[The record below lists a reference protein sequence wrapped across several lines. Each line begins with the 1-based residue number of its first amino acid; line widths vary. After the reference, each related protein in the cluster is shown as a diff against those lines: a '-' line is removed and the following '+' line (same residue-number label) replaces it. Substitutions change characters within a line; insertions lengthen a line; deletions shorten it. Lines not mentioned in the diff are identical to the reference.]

1 MALPLQRWH
10 IATPQPDLVE
20 EISSSSGLSPL
31 LAQVLINRGMD
42 TKARSQIFLDPDSEP
57 LLDPKSEFPDLLA
70 SLDILEQAV
79 RNHQKV
85 AICGDYDADGMTST
99 ALLLRTLRLLG
110 VAVSYEIPSRMHEGY
125 GINVRMVEE
134 LHERG
139 VSLIITVDN
148 GISAFAAIAR
158 ARELNLAVIITDH
171 HDLPEKLPPANAIL
185 NPKLI
190 NPDSPYYAIAGVG
203 VAYVLALELADRFG
217 KRANLESLLLELFTL
232 GTIADL
238 AQLTGINRRL
248 VKQGLRLLGRSQ
260 IPGVIALIQASG
272 IADDR
277 NVGLKPEAI
286 GFSLAPRINAVGRI
300 GDPVTVIELLTVDD
314 MGTAITLAYKCEE
327 TNRTRQELCSQIE
340 REAIAYIH
348 SLDLDLKAERVLV
361 VIQPDW
367 HHGVIGIVASR
378 LVERFGVPVF
388 IGTYEFTDE
397 LDGEFNEGKFEDENE
412 RDRTSSI
419 RGSVR
424 SIPEFNVFESLDF
437 CKDYLAK
444 YGGHPAA
451 GGFSMKSENL
461 LGFCDRLKEFA
472 HQHLEPRHL
481 KPLIQVD
488 VKADLQDI
496 SLTLLEQIDLLH
508 PCGMGNSDPIFYTPN
523 VRVISQQVRG
533 KTKACLALELD
544 RGNGS
549 KIKAISWRWGE
560 YCPIPD
566 RVDLAYKLRAN
577 KWQDKTSV
585 ELDLVG
591 IRPVWTPILESK
603 PAPKIAV
610 TPIWQNLIQDVE
622 SLEALEKIPQ
632 PALIYGYNH
641 PLEFSGDSDRPV
653 PNKTYKSLILW
664 SLPPSITHLRWL
676 IALTKPEIIYLG
688 NQTPNFPTALD
699 LKQKLADYEQYIG
712 KSTLTLNL
720 LDLGQK
726 LWVAPCVIVAGF
738 RELGYDLSDFPPTKS
753 LDLELENLRRWY
765 QFSLDKISSI
775 S

>member
-1 MALPLQRWH
+1 MALPLQRWQ
-10 IATPQPDLVE
+10 IAAPQFELADQ
-20 EISSSSGLSPL
+20 ISATTGLSPL

-42 TKARSQIFLDPDSEP
+42 TKERSQIFLDPEQEE
-57 LLDPKSEFPDLLA
+57 LIDPKLEFPDLVI
-70 SLDILEQAV
+70 SLDILERAV
-79 RNHQKV
+79 KNHQKV

-110 VAVSYEIPSRMHEGY
+110 VEVSYEIPSRMHEGY

-134 LHERG
+134 LHGRG

-148 GISAFAAIAR
+148 GISAYQAIAR
-158 ARELNLAVIITDH
+158 ARELNLEVIITDH
-171 HDLPEKLPPANAIL
+171 HDLPEKLPPANGIL

-190 NPDSPYYAIAGVG
+190 NPNSPYYAIAGVG
-203 VAYVLALELADRFG
+203 VAYILALELADRFG
-217 KRANLESLLLELFTL
+217 QRCNLESLLLELFTL

-238 AQLTGINRRL
+238 AHLTGINRRL

-260 IPGVIALIQASG
+260 LAGVTALIQASG
-272 IADDR
+272 IQDDQKI
-277 NVGLKPEAI
+277 GLKPEAI
-286 GFSLAPRINAVGRI
+286 GFSLGPRINAVGRI
-300 GDPVTVIELLTVDD
+300 GDPVTVIELLTADD
-314 MGTAITLAYKCEE
+314 MGTAITLAHQCEE

-340 REAIAYIH
+340 KEAIIYINGLNL
-348 SLDLDLKAERVLV
+348 SLINERVLI
-361 VIQPDW
+361 VIQPKW

-378 LVERFGVPVF
+378 LVERYGVPVF
-388 IGTYEFTDE
+388 IGTYEA
-397 LDGEFNEGKFEDENE
+397 EDNGL
-412 RDRTSSI
+412 SSI

-424 SIPEFNVFESLDF
+424 SIPEFNVFAALEF
-437 CKDYLAK
+437 CKEYLNK

-461 LGFCDRLKEFA
+461 QGFSDRLREFA
-472 HQHLEPRHL
+472 HQHLEPHHL
-481 KPLIQVD
+481 KPLISVD

-496 SLTLLEQIDLLH
+496 SLTLLDQIDLLH

-549 KIKAISWRWGE
+549 KIKAIAWRWGE
-560 YCPIPD
+560 YCPIPS

-585 ELDLVG
+585 ELELVG
-591 IRPVWTPILESK
+591 IRTPWTPILESK

-610 TPIWQNLIQDVE
+610 IPRWQNLE
-622 SLEALEKIPQ
+622 SLESIPH
-632 PALIYGYNH
+632 PALIYGYNR
-641 PLEFSGDSDRPV
+641 PEFIGDYDRPQ
-653 PNKTYKSLILW
+653 PHKIYKSLILW

-676 IALTKPEIIYLG
+676 IALSKPEIIYLG
-688 NQTPNFPTALD
+688 DQIPNLPTALA
-699 LKQKLADYEQYIG
+699 LKQKLSSFIG
-712 KSTLTLNL
+712 QASLNL

-726 LWVAPCVIVAGF
+726 LWVAPCLIVAGL
-738 RELGYDLSDFPPTKS
+738 RELGYDCENFPPTKT
-753 LDLELENLRRWY
+753 LNIELEHQRRWY
-765 QFSLDKISSI
+765 QMTIGKIFGI
-775 S
+775 L

>member
-1 MALPLQRWH
+1 MALPLQRWQ
-10 IATPQPDLVE
+10 IAAPQFELADQ
-20 EISSSSGLSPL
+20 ISATTGLSPL

-42 TKARSQIFLDPDSEP
+42 TKERSQIFLDPEQEE
-57 LLDPKSEFPDLLA
+57 LIDPKLEFPDLVI
-70 SLDILEQAV
+70 SLDILERAV
-79 RNHQKV
+79 KNYQKV

-110 VAVSYEIPSRMHEGY
+110 VEVSYEIPSRMHEGY

-134 LHERG
+134 LHGRG

-148 GISAFAAIAR
+148 GISAYQAIAR
-158 ARELNLAVIITDH
+158 ARELNLEVIITDH
-171 HDLPEKLPPANAIL
+171 HDLPEKLPPANGIL

-190 NPDSPYYAIAGVG
+190 NPNSPYYAIAGVG
-203 VAYVLALELADRFG
+203 VAYILALELADRFG
-217 KRANLESLLLELFTL
+217 QRCNLESLLLELFTL

-238 AQLTGINRRL
+238 AHLTGINRRL

-260 IPGVIALIQASG
+260 LAGVTALIQASG
-272 IADDR
+272 IQDDQKI
-277 NVGLKPEAI
+277 GLKPEAI
-286 GFSLAPRINAVGRI
+286 GFSLGPRINAVGRI
-300 GDPVTVIELLTVDD
+300 GDPVTVIELLTADD
-314 MGTAITLAYKCEE
+314 MGTAITLAHQCEE

-340 REAIAYIH
+340 KEAIAYINGLNL
-348 SLDLDLKAERVLV
+348 SLINERVLI
-361 VIQPDW
+361 VIQPKW

-378 LVERFGVPVF
+378 LVERYGVPVF
-388 IGTYEFTDE
+388 IGTYEA
-397 LDGEFNEGKFEDENE
+397 EDNGL
-412 RDRTSSI
+412 SSI

-424 SIPEFNVFESLDF
+424 SIPEFNVFAALEF
-437 CKDYLAK
+437 CKEYLNK

-461 LGFCDRLKEFA
+461 QGFSDRLREFA
-472 HQHLEPRHL
+472 HQHLEPHHL
-481 KPLIQVD
+481 KPLISVD

-496 SLTLLEQIDLLH
+496 SLTLLDQIDLLH

-549 KIKAISWRWGE
+549 KIKAIAWRWGE
-560 YCPIPD
+560 YCPIPS

-585 ELDLVG
+585 ELELVG
-591 IRPVWTPILESK
+591 IRTPWTPILESK

-610 TPIWQNLIQDVE
+610 IPRWQNLE
-622 SLEALEKIPQ
+622 SLESIPH
-632 PALIYGYNH
+632 PALIYGYNR
-641 PLEFSGDSDRPV
+641 PEFDGDYDRPQ
-653 PNKTYKSLILW
+653 PHKIYKSLILW

-676 IALTKPEIIYLG
+676 IALSKPEIIYLG
-688 NQTPNFPTALD
+688 DQIPNLPTALA
-699 LKQKLADYEQYIG
+699 LKQKLSSFIG
-712 KSTLTLNL
+712 QASLNL

-726 LWVAPCVIVAGF
+726 LWVAPCLIVAGL
-738 RELGYDLSDFPPTKS
+738 RELGYDCENFPPTKT
-753 LDLELENLRRWY
+753 LNIELEHQRRWY
-765 QFSLDKISSI
+765 QMTIGKIFGI
-775 S
+775 L

>member
-1 MALPLQRWH
+1 MALPLQRWQ
-10 IATPQPDLVE
+10 IAAPQSELADQ
-20 EISSSSGLSPL
+20 ISATTGLSPL

-42 TKARSQIFLDPDSEP
+42 TKERSQIFLDPEQEK
-57 LLDPKSEFPDLLA
+57 LIDPKLEFPDLVI
-70 SLDILEQAV
+70 SLDILEGAV
-79 RNHQKV
+79 KNQQKV

-110 VAVSYEIPSRMHEGY
+110 VEVSYEIPSRMHEGY

-134 LHERG
+134 LYGRG

-148 GISAFAAIAR
+148 GISAYQAISR
-158 ARELNLAVIITDH
+158 ARELNLEVIITDH
-171 HDLPEKLPPANAIL
+171 HDLPEKLPPANGIL

-190 NPDSPYYAIAGVG
+190 NPNSPYYAIAGVG
-203 VAYVLALELADRFG
+203 VAYILALELADRFG
-217 KRANLESLLLELFTL
+217 QRSKLQSLLLELFTL

-238 AQLTGINRRL
+238 AHLTGINRRL

-260 IPGVIALIQASG
+260 LAGVTALIQASG
-272 IADDR
+272 IQDDQKI
-277 NVGLKPEAI
+277 GLKPEAI
-286 GFSLAPRINAVGRI
+286 GFSLGPRINAVGRI
-300 GDPVTVIELLTVDD
+300 GDPVTVIELLTADD

-340 REAIAYIH
+340 KEAIAYINA
-348 SLDLDLKAERVLV
+348 LNLNLINERVLI
-361 VIQPDW
+361 VIQPNW

-378 LVERFGVPVF
+378 LVERYGVPVF
-388 IGTYEFTDE
+388 IGTYEA
-397 LDGEFNEGKFEDENE
+397 EDNGL
-412 RDRTSSI
+412 SSI

-424 SIPEFNVFESLDF
+424 SIPEFNVFAALEF
-437 CKDYLAK
+437 CKEYLNK

-451 GGFSMKSENL
+451 GGFSMQSENL
-461 LGFCDRLKEFA
+461 QGFSDRLREFA
-472 HQHLEPRHL
+472 HQHLEPQHL
-481 KPLIQVD
+481 KPLISVD

-496 SLTLLEQIDLLH
+496 SLTLLDQIDLLH
-508 PCGMGNSDPIFYTPN
+508 PCGMGNSDPVFYTPN

-549 KIKAISWRWGE
+549 KIKAIAWRWGE

-585 ELDLVG
+585 ELELVG
-591 IRPVWTPILESK
+591 IRTPWTPILESK

-610 TPIWQNLIQDVE
+610 IPKWENLE
-622 SLEALEKIPQ
+622 SHNSLEAIPQ
-632 PALIYGYNH
+632 PALIYGYDH
-641 PLEFSGDSDRPV
+641 PEFSGDCDRPT
-653 PNKTYKSLILW
+653 PNKIYKSLILW

-688 NQTPNFPTALD
+688 DQIPNLPTALA
-699 LKQKLADYEQYIG
+699 LKQKLSIYI
-712 KSTLTLNL
+712 SQTSLNL

-726 LWVAPCVIVAGF
+726 LWVAPCVIVAGL
-738 RELGYDLSDFPPTKS
+738 RELGYICADFPLTKNLS
-753 LDLELENLRRWY
+753 IELENQKRWY
-765 QFSLDKISSI
+765 QMNLDKISSVL
-775 S
+775 